1 MKEATLYQ
9 HGKTID
15 IELSGAVSV
24 GDVIPLG
31 TNGIGVACTTG
42 LSGETIAVDIE
53 GVFEINAKT
62 ADAITAYGL
71 VYFDTINREVTI
83 TATSNVRA
91 GRALY
96 AKAGGTA
103 GTVYVKINVA

>member
-9 HGKTID
+9 KGETIE
-15 IELSGAVSV
+15 IELSEAVSV

-31 TNGIGVACTTG
+31 TDGIAIACTTG
-42 LSGETIAVDIE
+42 LVGEEIAGDIE

-62 ADAITAYGL
+62 ADAIPAYGL
-71 VYFDTINREVTI
+71 VYFDVTNREITI

-96 AKAGGTA
+96 AKAAGVA
-103 GTVYVKINVA
+103 GTVYVKINAA

>member
-15 IELSGAVSV
+15 IELSEAVSV

-31 TNGIGVACTTG
+31 TSGIGVACTTG
-42 LSGETIAVDIE
+42 LTGETIAVDTE
-53 GVFEINAKT
+53 GVFEVNATT
-62 ADAITAYGL
+62 ADAIALWGL
-71 VYFDTINREVTI
+71 VYFNTTTREI
-83 TATSNVRA
+83 TTTSTDNVRA
-91 GRALY
+91 GRATS
-96 AKAGGTA
+96 AKGAGVA

>member
-9 HGKTID
+9 KGETID
-15 IELSGAVSV
+15 IELSEAVSV

-31 TNGIGVACTTG
+31 TDGIAIACTTG
-42 LSGETIAVDIE
+42 LVGEEIAGDIE

-62 ADAITAYGL
+62 ADAIPAYGL
-71 VYFDTINREVTI
+71 VYFDVTNREITI

-96 AKAGGTA
+96 AKGAGVA
-103 GTVYVKINVA
+103 GTVYVKINAA